1 MSIRERP
8 RLDRA
13 RLQREER
20 VRRHLQAL
28 VEQALGLLEPGEGLG
43 APCRDGD
50 RVVLP
55 IVPLAEMKPVDEQAV
70 GALLAAWL
78 DEPVA

>member
-13 RLQREER
+13 RLQREELM
-20 VRRHLQAL
+20 RRHLQAL
-28 VEQALGLLEPGEGLG
+28 VKQALGLLRPGEGLG
-43 APCRDGD
+43 TPRRDGAH
-50 RVVLP
+50 VVLP
-55 IVPLAEMKPVDEQAV
+55 IVPLAEMNPVDEEAV
-70 GALLAAWL
+70 SALLAAWL